1 LKSEGIKTAL
11 LTRNSLRSTTRILA
25 RHSLTLDHIATRED
39 RPHKPH
45 RDSILNIV
53 RHFGVLRE
61 QTLMVGDY
69 LYDLQAARRAWVRS
83 VLIRHRDEPLPVFA
97 PLATY
102 TARSLHEVLE
112 LATGRTVGNFS
123 HLPSEPRMIQE
134 M

>member
-1 LKSEGIKTAL
+1 AAETCTLYAGAHDVLAALRSEGIKTAL

-39 RPHKPH
+39 RPHKPN
-45 RDSILNIV
+45 RYPILNIV

-83 VLIRHRDEPLPVFA
+83 VLIRH
-97 PLATY
+97 
-102 TARSLHEVLE
+102 
-112 LATGRTVGNFS
+112 
-123 HLPSEPRMIQE
+123 
-134 M
+134 